1 MAKKDDDE
9 IATRGRVTRVE
20 SEDSTPKPGQWFW
33 VTYQNDWE
41 VKKPQRTD
49 LMCVMRL
56 GSNYVKFE
64 CPQSHRDSEF
74 SIRVHLDEFA
84 SICKRE
90 LNPEAYITKKIEG
103 HRQNVIRLVEE
114 VRVVTERIG
123 VSREKLGIEGGMDT
137 QALVLASSKQPLKD
151 YKKALIKAKDK
162 ELPALFE
169 EIKNENAAQVRWMR
183 ATTLPLLAT
192 IGKLEPIVKAIK
204 ARIFNVEL
212 YAGLVEEVVEVRKGK
227 AADQNE
233 RVRLFQRR
241 HYMDEESL
249 LAYETGGMDYNKIED
264 FDEWIKA
271 DANFERI
278 LPFPRCIVAF
288 RVRREVK
295 ERDAED
301 YGGGMGAY
309 IAISY
314 EMQQDKRT
322 FLYMRNGDHLYR
334 LSTEIEF
341 GYKMFPDFDAKDLGG
356 GGTMWAKRESVRDI
370 DDNYLEWHVVTEAG
384 LEGLKQE
391 DIADQADYDK
401 RWERDKKIAED
412 KGEKFTSKKGSFPF
426 YGSSSRQAHGFFRV
440 TKDDVYYDD
449 VMKQV
454 EAQVQQ
460 HNRLAIVLQGLFD
473 RSPVFHPHPK
483 WELWTPDGFERA
495 IELIYDQDRALSP
508 GAEPDFAA
516 YVAKL
521 NETLTAESVTFGQD
535 DFWQRL
541 EARKENERYKR
552 SGRTYHT
559 HFQPEGDPGP
569 GDLARVF
576 RIGKHGV
583 YFKWRR
589 EVRNQWRRSRYD
601 RVDEGTTFGRE
612 VCVPRARL
620 FNVDAYKPGDFKQF
634 YADPRTRAKY
644 LQWAPALLMAEE
656 YHAGNRELDETGKWY
671 DTGENRKK
679 ARRRRR

>member
-1 MAKKDDDE
+1 MNELAKGARIERIDPGD
-9 IATRGRVTRVE
+9 TG
-20 SEDSTPKPGQWFW
+20 PQLGQWYW
-33 VTYQNDWE
+33 VTYEDSWNK
-41 VKKPQRTD
+41 KKPRTE
-49 LMCVMRL
+49 LMCVMRI

-64 CPQSHRDSEF
+64 CPQSSRDNEF
-74 SIRVHLDEFA
+74 TVRVHFDEFA
-84 SICKRE
+84 ADCKRE
-90 LNPEAYITKKIEG
+90 PNPEAFISRKIET

-114 VRVVTERIG
+114 VRLITERIG

-137 QALVLASSKQPLKD
+137 QALVLASSKQPLHD

-162 ELPALFE
+162 ELPKLFE
-169 EIKNENAAQVRWMR
+169 EIKAENEAQVRWMK
-183 ATTLPLLAT
+183 ATTLPLRAT
-192 IGKLEPIVKAIK
+192 IGKLEPIVKAIT

-212 YAGLVEEVVEVRKGK
+212 YAGLVEEVVEVRKGN

-233 RVRLFQRR
+233 RVRLYQRR

-249 LAYETGGMDYNKIED
+249 LAYEAGGMDYDKIED
-264 FDEWIKA
+264 FDVWIKQ

-278 LPFPRCIVAF
+278 LPFPRCVVAF

-322 FLYMRNGDHLYR
+322 FLYMRNGERLYR

-341 GYKMFPDFDAKDLGG
+341 GYKLFPDFDAKDLGG
-356 GGTMWAKRESVRDI
+356 GGTMLAKHDSVYDI
-370 DDNYLEWHVVTEAG
+370 DDKRLEWHVVTEAG

-391 DIADQADYDK
+391 DAARQAEYDA
-401 RWERDKKIAED
+401 RWERDKKTAEA
-412 KGEKFTSKKGSFPF
+412 KGEKFTSKKGSSPF
-426 YGSSSRQAHGFFRV
+426 YCSSSRKADGFFRV
-440 TKDDVYYDD
+440 TKESVYYDD
-449 VMKQV
+449 IIKQV
-454 EAQVQQ
+454 ETQVQQ
-460 HNRLAIVLQGLFD
+460 HNRLAVVLQGLFD
-473 RSPVFHPHPK
+473 RSPVFHSHPK

-495 IELIYDQDRALSP
+495 VELIYDQDRALSA

-521 NETLTAESVTFGQD
+521 NETLTANSVTFGQD

-541 EARKENERYKR
+541 EAKKENARYKR
-552 SGRTYHT
+552 SRTDYK

-589 EVRNQWRRSRYD
+589 SVRNPWRRSRWD
-601 RVDEGTTFGRE
+601 RVADDTTYGRE
-612 VCVPRARL
+612 VCVPKVKL
-620 FNVDAYKPGDFKQF
+620 FNVDAYKPGDFKRF

-656 YHAGNRELDETGKWY
+656 YHAGNRALDEDGKWY
-671 DTGENRKK
+671 DTGRK
-679 ARRRRR
+679 ARRRR